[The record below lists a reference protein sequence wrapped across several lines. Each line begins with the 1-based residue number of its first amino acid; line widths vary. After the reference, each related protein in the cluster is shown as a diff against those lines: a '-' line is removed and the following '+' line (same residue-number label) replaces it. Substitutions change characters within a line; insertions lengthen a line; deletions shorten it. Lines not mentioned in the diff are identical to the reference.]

1 MFYSSISHGFSP
13 PTLEET
19 LLPDGLINPN
29 IKPESGWN
37 YEIGSRGELFKN
49 TLYYDISIYRMN
61 VKNLLVAKRTN
72 TDEYIG
78 INAGKTQYKGFEITL
93 KQDLIKNENIIL
105 FSTHSFTYNKF
116 NFKEFV
122 DDFNDYSNNE
132 LTGVPKST
140 YNTIIGLETFNG
152 FYASVNYNFVG
163 KIPLRDD
170 NSIYSKEYQLL
181 NTKIGYQSSENKKF
195 QFNIFLGI
203 NNVTNSKYASML
215 LINAG
220 SFGGNKPRYYYP
232 GNPIN
237 YYTSLK
243 LKYRF

>member
-1 MFYSSISHGFSP
+1 MVSPKFGIVYKNSLNTMFYSSISHGFSP

-105 FSTHSFTYNKF
+105 FFM
-116 NFKEFV
+116 
-122 DDFNDYSNNE
+122 DA
-132 LTGVPKST
+132 
-140 YNTIIGLETFNG
+140 IG
-152 FYASVNYNFVG
+152 
-163 KIPLRDD
+163 K
-170 NSIYSKEYQLL
+170 
-181 NTKIGYQSSENKKF
+181 
-195 QFNIFLGI
+195 
-203 NNVTNSKYASML
+203 
-215 LINAG
+215 
-220 SFGGNKPRYYYP
+220 
-232 GNPIN
+232 
-237 YYTSLK
+237 
-243 LKYRF
+243 